1 MSNAKEV
8 RQVFFKFYDD
18 YAEGYIKF
26 MSGEQVKKLLL
37 ALVDFHRDGVVAE
50 FDDDPLVGMAYTSI
64 CNNMVRDEK
73 KYREACRRSAESYD
87 RKKAKAE
94 QENKE
99 PKNATDF
106 FGSL

>member
-1 MSNAKEV
+1 MSNANEV

-73 KYREACRRSAESYD
+73 KYRDTCRRNAEAYKQ
-87 RKKAKAE
+87 RKAQAE
-94 QENKE
+94 QESKD
-99 PKNATDF
+99 PKAGIDI
-106 FGSL
+106 FGL